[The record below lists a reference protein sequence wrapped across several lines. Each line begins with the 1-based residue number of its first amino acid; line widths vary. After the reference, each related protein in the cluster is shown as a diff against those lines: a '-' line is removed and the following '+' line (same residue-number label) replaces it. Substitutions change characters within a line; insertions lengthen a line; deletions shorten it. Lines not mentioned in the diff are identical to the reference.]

1 MDDSFHKASVHFYEW
16 ECRNRGYYAFPY
28 RTPLEMPYIKFLPY
42 QEEIRDDG
50 LVPRWWER
58 LFLKEQK
65 QAEPV
70 THEFKIPKALLKKE
84 DREVIVLS
92 YSGTSESTVAVW
104 EQLIILFSTFRS
116 SLSFEIMARLEHIT
130 ISMTCHKNEY
140 SKLVSHIHSYLPSII
155 IGKGEQYPLFFEG
168 KGGDI
173 GIADLGLE
181 FEYMLPLAYGNHFH
195 SDPLLPLI
203 AVMENLDHDSSA
215 IFQVIFERVKSPLG
229 RDTLLAVSDGRGGCF
244 FREDEAMLE
253 HAKEKVSAP
262 LFSCVLRIAG
272 QGRSKRAS
280 KRITDDLISACSMIS
295 DSELNRLVPL
305 SNLGYPYSDHANNI
319 FDRRTNRPGMVL
331 NAKELATFI
340 HYPERSVVSHKLGQQ
355 GPASKRAPSHAL
367 GNRYH
372 FGINTHHNESLALS
386 LSDEQRL
393 SHMHVIG
400 VTGTGKSTLL
410 ANLFLEDARAG
421 NGCVI
426 IDPHGDIVDDIL
438 VRIPKKRKNDVI
450 LIDPSD
456 MEFPVGFNLLHA
468 ETEVEKI
475 VLSSDLVATFRRYA
489 TSWGDRMTSVLANAI
504 DTFLDSTQGG
514 TLLDLKRFL
523 LEKSFRENFLKRVS
537 DPYLREY
544 WRRDFEK
551 VTHASLTPLLL
562 RLDTFLRPKIVR
574 SMMAQK
580 DGIDFAE
587 CIAKKK
593 IVLVKLS
600 RGLIGEENAHLLGSL
615 IVSKLGQV
623 AQGRQVLSKEQR
635 HPYYVYLDEFHHLIT
650 PSIADMVSGL
660 RKYGVGLVLAH
671 QDLVQLGDD
680 KRLLHSVIG
689 NPHVRVCFRLSQDE
703 AKVLEQGFSGFTRE
717 DLTALGRG
725 ETIVRVGGSS
735 SDCNMTT
742 APLSATTDDTLV
754 VYVRERTRK
763 RYAKRREEDIP
774 NVPVVTEIEEEDELP
789 FPDPEPVVPTRS
801 IEEQGQALKEEYRKQ
816 TQEREHEYL
825 KTLLSNLAQ
834 DHGFRTVVEEG
845 TESGGRVDI
854 GIHGDAI
861 KIACEISSTNTKEYE
876 VKNIKKGFEAGYDV
890 VFVVSKSDTHREH
903 IEELA
908 RKELSPP
915 HIEKVFYFHPDQF
928 LEFLLRY
935 VKKPS
940 RTETVIKGYRV
951 RVNHEDISE
960 SEQKDAEEQI
970 AKALRESLKKKR

>member
-28 RTPLEMPYIKFLPY
+28 RTALEMPYIKFQPY
-42 QEEIRDDG
+42 HEEVRDDG

-58 LFLKEQK
+58 LFEKEK
-65 QAEPV
+65 RKAEPL
-70 THEFKIPKALLKKE
+70 THEFKIPKALEKKDE
-84 DREVIVLS
+84 REVILLS
-92 YSGTSESTVAVW
+92 YSGTSESTVEVW
-104 EQLIILFSTFRS
+104 EQLITLFSTFRH

-130 ISMTCHKNEY
+130 ISMSCHKADY
-140 SKLVSHIHSYLPSII
+140 GKLVAHLHSYLPSII
-155 IGKGEQYPLFFEG
+155 IGKGEQYPLFFDG

-173 GIADLGLE
+173 GIADFGLE
-181 FEYMLPLAYGNHFH
+181 FEYMLPLAYPHDFR

-244 FREDEAMLE
+244 FREDEAMLD

-262 LFSCVLRIAG
+262 LFSCVVRIAG

-295 DSELNRLVPL
+295 DSDVNRLVPL
-305 SNLGYPYSDHANNI
+305 SNLGYPYPDHANNI
-319 FDRRTNRPGMVL
+319 FDRRTNRPGMVV

-340 HYPERSVVSHKLGQQ
+340 HYPERSVVSHKLGQH
-355 GPASKRAPSHAL
+355 GPASKRAPNHVL
-367 GNRYH
+367 GNRYAL
-372 FGINTHHNESLALS
+372 GVNTHHNESLAVS

-450 LIDPSD
+450 YIDPSD
-456 MEFPVGFNLLHA
+456 TEFPIGFNLLHA
-468 ETEVEKI
+468 KTEGEKI

-523 LEKSFRENFLKRVS
+523 LEKSFRENFLKSVS

-544 WRRDFEK
+544 WTRDFEK

-574 SMMAQK
+574 RMMAQG
-580 DGIDFAE
+580 DGIDFRE
-587 CIAKKK
+587 CMDKKK
-593 IVLVKLS
+593 IILVKLS

-623 AQGRQVLSKEQR
+623 AQGRQALSKEER
-635 HPYYVYLDEFHHLIT
+635 HPYYIYLDEFQHLIT
-650 PSIADMVSGL
+650 PSIEDMVSGL

-671 QDLVQLGDD
+671 QDLVQIENEKKLQ
-680 KRLLHSVIG
+680 RLVIG
-689 NPHVRVCFRLSQDE
+689 HPEIRVCYRVSQEE
-703 AKVLEQGFSGFTRE
+703 AKVLEQGFSGFRKE
-717 DLTALGRG
+717 DLTALSRG
-725 ETIVRVGGSS
+725 ETIARVGGSS
-735 SDCNMTT
+735 MDFNMTT
-742 APLSATTDDTLV
+742 APLSETTDTTLIQ
-754 VYVRERTRK
+754 YVRERTRK
-763 RYAKRREEDIP
+763 RYAKRLEEDIP
-774 NVPVVTEIEEEDELP
+774 NVPVVREIKEEDELP
-789 FPDPEPVVPTRS
+789 FPDPEPVIPTRG
-801 IEEQGQALKEEYRKQ
+801 IEEQGEALKEAYRKQ
-816 TQEREHEYL
+816 TKEREHEYL

-845 TESGGRVDI
+845 TASGGRVDI
-854 GIHGDAI
+854 GLHGEDVN
-861 KIACEISSTNTKEYE
+861 IACEISSTNTKEYE

-890 VFVVSKSDTHREH
+890 VFVVSKSDTHRES
-903 IEELA
+903 IETLA
-908 RKELSPP
+908 QQELSPA
-915 HIEKVFYFHPDQF
+915 HAQQVFYFHPDQF

-935 VKKPS
+935 VKKPKT
-940 RTETVIKGYRV
+940 TETIIKGYRV
-951 RVNHEDISE
+951 RVNHEDLSE
-960 SEQKDAEEQI
+960 SDRKDAEEQI
-970 AKALRESLKKKR
+970 ARAIRESMKKRT